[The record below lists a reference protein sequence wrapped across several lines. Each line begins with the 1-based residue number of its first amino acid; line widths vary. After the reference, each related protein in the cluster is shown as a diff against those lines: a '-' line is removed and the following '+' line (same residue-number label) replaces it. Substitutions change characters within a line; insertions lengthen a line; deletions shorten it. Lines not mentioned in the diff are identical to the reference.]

1 MPGKRNRNA
10 GGTPPERYPIRT
22 VSSLTGINAITLRA
36 WESRYGLLAPE
47 RTDGGQRLYTQEDI
61 DRILY
66 IVAERER
73 GVAISQVGPAL
84 EQRGREKIRERAE
97 GPWASARERM
107 ATAIAQFDENRLED
121 CYNELLAVHPADAVT
136 RSVLLPLLAD
146 LGERWKAGA
155 AGIAEEHFFGVY
167 MRNKLGARF
176 HHRGRLVTGPRLIA
190 ACLPGEH
197 HETGLLMFSLAAH
210 DRGFRVV
217 LLGPDMPLTQ
227 LAHAAR
233 QARADAVVLSGS
245 IEPRAGLF
253 ESELPALVRA
263 ATVPVFIGGPTSVR
277 ARDAIVAADARP
289 LGDDIEAALRH
300 LAGAL
305 PQDAT

>member
-1 MPGKRNRNA
+1 MAGKRNA
-10 GGTPPERYPIRT
+10 GADRADLYPIRT

-36 WESRYGLLAPE
+36 WETRYGLLSPE
-47 RTDGGQRLYTQEDI
+47 RTDGGHRLYTQADI
-61 DRILY
+61 DRIHR

-73 GVAISQVGPAL
+73 GVAISKVRRAL
-84 EQRGREKIRERAE
+84 EQRARERPRVLAD
-97 GPWASARERM
+97 GPWAEARDRM
-107 ATAIAQFDENRLED
+107 ATAISQFDENRLED
-121 CYNELLAVHPADAVT
+121 CYNDLLAVHPADAVT
-136 RSVLLPLLAD
+136 RNVLLPLLAD

-176 HHRGRLVTGPRLIA
+176 HHRPRLVTGPRLIA

-210 DRGFRVV
+210 DHGFRVV

-227 LAHAAR
+227 LSHAAR

-245 IEPRAGLF
+245 IAPRAGLF

-263 ATVPVFIGGPTSVR
+263 AAVPVFIGGPTSVR
-277 ARDAIVAADARP
+277 ARDAIVAAAARP
-289 LGDDIEAALRH
+289 LGDDIDAALRH
-300 LAGAL
+300 LADAL
-305 PQDAT
+305 PQAA